1 MNKSNTFILVY
12 SCRREDVNRFY
23 RAGLA
28 TIPIRGAEGHLQAQA
43 LVHQQERR
51 LAAAAF
57 LVGLAKALHLGRYRG
72 DRGDWG
78 DKGEMHRTWRAC
90 ALAPFECGGVSLC

>member
-78 DKGEMHRTWRAC
+78 DKGET
-90 ALAPFECGGVSLC
+90 